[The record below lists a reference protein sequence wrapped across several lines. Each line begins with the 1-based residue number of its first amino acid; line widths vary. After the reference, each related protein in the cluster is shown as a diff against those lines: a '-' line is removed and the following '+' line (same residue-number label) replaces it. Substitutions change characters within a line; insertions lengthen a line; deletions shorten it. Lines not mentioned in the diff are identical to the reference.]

1 MADETYVN
9 FSQRYGYEP
18 VRDVIQL
25 ESMDDP
31 LRNGLW
37 SMLKIFVWDRA
48 HHLHGVFDLYLL
60 SDDKNKAIKTLCW
73 FLWIDY
79 FKEPLDKLDD
89 NWNVVLKQ
97 LREHFFNGSWHTA
110 YKFIEFVANNYSDH
124 YFKKEFTAECNRILE
139 REMAGYRFTDGL
151 VTPITDTQELAAI
164 EEAMETTPGP
174 VGQHLRHAL
183 ERLSDRTEPDYR
195 NSIKESI
202 SAVESLVAK
211 TASAGKPTFGQLLS
225 RLQNERGLHPAL
237 KAAFGSL
244 YGYTSDESGVRHAL
258 TEDGRT
264 VDFHEAKFML
274 VVCSAFVNFVNGKG
288 LVED

>member
-1 MADETYVN
+1 MADKTLN
-9 FSQRYGYEP
+9 FSQRYDYEP

-25 ESMDDP
+25 ESMDAP

-37 SMLKIFVWDRA
+37 SLLKIFVWDKSLPR
-48 HHLHGVFDLYLL
+48 YSL
-60 SDDKNKAIKTLCW
+60 SDGRNRAINTLCVS
-73 FLWIDY
+73 LCLNY
-79 FKEPLDKLDD
+79 FKQPLDELSSS
-89 NWNVVLKQ
+89 WNEVLKQ
-97 LREHFFNGSWHTA
+97 LRAHFFNGSWHTA
-110 YKFIEFVANNYSDH
+110 YNFIEFVANHYSDH
-124 YFKKEFTAECNRILE
+124 RFTEKFTGACNLILE
-139 REMAGYRFTDGL
+139 KEMSGYRFVNGL

-164 EEAMETTPGP
+164 DEAIETTPGP

-183 ERLSDRTEPDYR
+183 ELLSDRTDPDYR

-202 SAVESLVAK
+202 SAVESLVVK
-211 TASAGKPTFGQLLS
+211 TASADNNSTFGQLLN
-225 RLQNERGLHPAL
+225 RLENERGLHPAL

-288 LVED
+288 LVEG

>member
-1 MADETYVN
+1 MSVAGLSNRLRRKQKTANTY
-9 FSQRYGYEP
+9 STPMRYGYEP

-25 ESMDDP
+25 ESMDAP

-37 SMLKIFVWDRA
+37 NLLKIFVWDQPLP
-48 HHLHGVFDLYLL
+48 LHGTTLCSLR
-60 SDDKNKAIKTLCW
+60 DDRNEAIKTLCVS
-73 FLWIDY
+73 LWTDY
-79 FKEPLDKLDD
+79 FKQPLDELSDYWD
-89 NWNVVLKQ
+89 EVLKQ
-97 LREHFFNGSWHTA
+97 LRAHFVDGSWHTV

-139 REMAGYRFTDGL
+139 REMAGYRFVNGL

-183 ERLSDRTEPDYR
+183 ELLSDRTEPDYR

-211 TASAGKPTFGQLLS
+211 TASADNSTFGQLLN

-244 YGYTSDESGVRHAL
+244 LSWLYVR
-258 TEDGRT
+258 
-264 VDFHEAKFML
+264 
-274 VVCSAFVNFVNGKG
+274 
-288 LVED
+288 

>member
-1 MADETYVN
+1 MADKTLN

-25 ESMDDP
+25 ESMDAP

-37 SMLKIFVWDRA
+37 SLLKIFVWNSA
-48 HHLHGVFDLYLL
+48 GAIPGEHGVYLHGRSNGQIKALCTRLWLY
-60 SDDKNKAIKTLCW
+60 
-73 FLWIDY
+73 Y
-79 FKEPLDKLDD
+79 FKKPLDELGDQ
-89 NWNVVLKQ
+89 WSEVLSE
-97 LREHFFNGSWHTA
+97 LRQHYFDCPWHTT
-110 YKFIEFVANNYSDH
+110 YRFVEFVANNYSDDD
-124 YFKKEFTAECNRILE
+124 FKKEFTSKCDQLFEQ
-139 REMAGYRFTDGL
+139 EMSGYRFLNGL

-164 EEAMETTPGP
+164 EEAIKTTPGP
-174 VGQHLRHAL
+174 VVQHLQQAL
-183 ERLSDRTEPDYR
+183 GLFSDRTDPDYR

-202 SAVESLVAK
+202 SAVESLVVK
-211 TASAGKPTFGQLLS
+211 TASAGNPTFGQLLS
-225 RLQNERGLHPAL
+225 RLQIERGLHPAL

-288 LVED
+288 LVEG